1 MAKDPQIYLQHILE
15 SIEQIE
21 DYTKDMLE
29 TEFIGSSEKQDAVL
43 RRLEIIG
50 EAAKNIPQS
59 YRKKHPEIPWR
70 KIAGMR
76 DNLIHEYFA
85 VDLTIVWDTVKEGV
99 PELEEQIRGLL
110 DKDSQQ

>member
-1 MAKDPQIYLQHILE
+1 MAKDPKIYLQHIFE
-15 SIEQIE
+15 SVTQIE

-29 TEFIGSSEKQDAVL
+29 VEFMDSREKQDAVL

-70 KIAGMR
+70 KVTGMR

-85 VDLTIVWDTVKEGV
+85 VDLTIVWDTVQESV
-99 PELEEQIRGLL
+99 PELKKQVKELL
-110 DKDSQQ
+110 KGK

>member
-1 MAKDPQIYLQHILE
+1 MVKDPQIYLQHILE

-29 TEFIGSSEKQDAVL
+29 KEFMDSPEKQDAVL

-85 VDLTIVWDTVKEGV
+85 VDLTIVWDTVKESV
-99 PELEEQIRGLL
+99 PELKEQITKLL
-110 DKDSQQ
+110 ED